1 MTSVT
6 TWQRSVRRP
15 RGRKPGTRAA
25 GIIPWRILKGASR
38 KVLVP
43 LRGHGPEGD
52 TAAWKAA
59 DSLTASEPLEAG
71 MF

>member
-1 MTSVT
+1 M
-6 TWQRSVRRP
+6 
-15 RGRKPGTRAA
+15 AN
-25 GIIPWRILKGASR
+25 LKGASR

-59 DSLTASEPLEAG
+59 DPLTASVPLEAG